1 MSLESMIPK
10 VIHKVLIVDDGKIP
24 EIPEGINKAIETW
37 YRLNPGYKVKIYSG
51 ESCINYI
58 KQHFD
63 DEVLKAYQT
72 LKPYAYKCDLMRHL
86 IVYNEG
92 GWYSDIR
99 QICLEPI
106 DNLSSSNKEYYTSVD
121 CPPNQMCMY
130 NAFIGSIP
138 KHDISKKMIDLVLWN
153 VKQRHYGLDCLYP
166 TGPGAYMNASID
178 YIRAYPDKCMIGQ
191 HTPDEH
197 ILFGNHKFIKCKY
210 NNARGGDNSDLKG
223 GNDYGEMW
231 RNRDIYLHHDLKS
244 SSPNSPG

>member
-210 NNARGGDNSDLKG
+210 NNARGGDNSDLTG

-231 RNRDIYLHHDLKS
+231 RNRDIELHPDL
-244 SSPNSPG
+244 

>member
-24 EIPEGINKAIETW
+24 EIPEGMNKAIETW

-58 KQHFD
+58 KRHFD

-72 LKPYAYKCDLMRHL
+72 LKPYSYKCDLMRHL
-86 IVYNEG
+86 IMYNEG

-130 NAFIGSIP
+130 TAFIGSIP

-153 VKQRHYGLDCLYP
+153 IKQRHYGLDCLYP

-178 YIRAYPDKCMIGQ
+178 YIRAHPDKCVIGQ
-191 HTPDEH
+191 HTSDEH
-197 ILFGNHKFIKCKY
+197 ILFGEHKFIKCKY
-210 NNARGGDNSDLKG
+210 NLSL
-223 GNDYGEMW
+223 
-231 RNRDIYLHHDLKS
+231 IHI
-244 SSPNSPG
+244 

>member
-1 MSLESMIPK
+1 MIPK
-10 VIHKVLIVDDGKIP
+10 VIHKVLIVDEGNIP
-24 EIPEGINKAIETW
+24 ELPEGMNKALETW
-37 YRLNPGYKVKIYSG
+37 YRLNPGYKVKMYSG
-51 ESCINYI
+51 DSCVNYI

-63 DEVLKAYQT
+63 DDVLKAYQA
-72 LKPYAYKCDLMRHL
+72 LKPYSYKCDLMRHL
-86 IVYNEG
+86 IMYNEG

-106 DNLSSSNKEYYTSVD
+106 DTLSSLNNEYYTSVD

-130 NAFIGSIP
+130 TAFIGSIP

-191 HTPDEH
+191 HTSDEQ
-197 ILFGNHKFIKCKY
+197 IQIGKHKFVK
-210 NNARGGDNSDLKG
+210 
-223 GNDYGEMW
+223 
-231 RNRDIYLHHDLKS
+231 
-244 SSPNSPG
+244 

>member
-1 MSLESMIPK
+1 MVVKSMIPK

-244 SSPNSPG
+244 FSPKSPG